1 MAYKLN
7 KYGDQVKEDLDKVE
21 NQDIYPDAS
30 PTQKGLMNNGCGTPF
45 VYLLLAVF
53 IVCLMSCAT
62 KKEVIKDEKEKTEV
76 KVDSAKTVIVKQDS
90 TDVTH
95 KTDVKETEKVETNT
109 KVEKSDSTVMTVDI
123 QGNVIK
129 HETWHKEKET
139 VSRNREYEKQLLDSI
154 AHFRLAHDSLRQYIA
169 KCDSLTE
176 KINNQEVKVVEKT
189 KIPNI
194 FKISLILSIL
204 CCIFVFVKLIRWL
217 KIH

>member
-1 MAYKLN
+1 MEKTIDEKQRYAEMWR
-7 KYGDQVKEDLDKVE
+7 Q
-21 NQDIYPDAS
+21 Q
-30 PTQKGLMNNGCGTPF
+30 QLMNNCCGTPI

-53 IVCLMSCAT
+53 IMCLMSCAT
-62 KKEVIKDEKEKTEV
+62 KKDVIKDEKEKTEI
-76 KVDSAKTVIVKQDS
+76 KVDSAKTEIVNQDS

-109 KVEKSDSTVMTVDI
+109 KVEKSDSTVMTVDA

-129 HETWHKEKET
+129 QETWHKEKET

-154 AHFRLAHDSLRQYIA
+154 AHFRLVRDSLRQYIS

-176 KINNQEVKVVEKT
+176 MINHQDVKVVEKT
-189 KIPNI
+189 KIPNF
-194 FKISLILSIL
+194 FKITLIFSIL
-204 CCIFVFVKLIRWL
+204 CCIFAFVKLIRWL

>member
-1 MAYKLN
+1 MAEVDEVRRIYVGTKL
-7 KYGDQVKEDLDKVE
+7 KYTV
-21 NQDIYPDAS
+21 DIQSEGFSMADDDFAVVIK
-30 PTQKGLMNNGCGTPF
+30 TTRI

-53 IVCLMSCAT
+53 IMCLMSCAT
-62 KKEVIKDEKEKTEV
+62 KKDVIKDEKENTEI
-76 KVDSAKTVIVKQDS
+76 KVDSAKTEIVKQDS

-109 KVEKSDSTVMTVDI
+109 NVEKSDSTVMTFDA

-129 HETWHKEKET
+129 QETWHKEKET

-154 AHFRLAHDSLRQYIA
+154 AHFRLARDSLRQYIA

-176 KINNQEVKVVEKT
+176 LTNHQDVKVVEKT
-189 KIPNI
+189 KVPVF
-194 FKISLILSIL
+194 FKITLIFSIL
-204 CCIFVFVKLIRWL
+204 CCIFAFVKLTRWL

>member
-1 MAYKLN
+1 MRMTKQEQIDMARAW
-7 KYGDQVKEDLDKVE
+7 Q
-21 NQDIYPDAS
+21 Q
-30 PTQKGLMNNGCGTPF
+30 QQMMNNGCGTPM

-53 IVCLMSCAT
+53 IMCIMSCAT

-76 KVDSAKTVIVKQDS
+76 KVDSAKTEIVKQDS

-109 KVEKSDSTVMTVDI
+109 KVEKSDSTVMTVNA
-123 QGNVIK
+123 QGNVINQ
-129 HETWHKEKET
+129 ETWHKEKET
-139 VSRNREYEKQLLDSI
+139 VSRNRDYEKQLLDSI
-154 AHFRLAHDSLRQYIA
+154 AHLRLARDSLRQYIA

-176 KINNQEVKVVEKT
+176 MTNHQDVKVVEKT
-189 KIPNI
+189 KVHIF
-194 FKISLILSIL
+194 FKITMIFSIL

>member
-1 MAYKLN
+1 MRMTKKEQIDMARAW
-7 KYGDQVKEDLDKVE
+7 Q
-21 NQDIYPDAS
+21 QQQMI
-30 PTQKGLMNNGCGTPF
+30 NNGCGTPT

-53 IVCLMSCAT
+53 IMCIMSCAT

-76 KVDSAKTVIVKQDS
+76 KVDSVKTEIVKQDS

-109 KVEKSDSTVMTVDI
+109 KVEKSDSTVMTVDA

-129 HETWHKEKET
+129 QETWHKEKET

-154 AHFRLAHDSLRQYIA
+154 AHFRLARDSLRQYIA

-176 KINNQEVKVVEKT
+176 MINHQEVKVVEKT
-189 KIPNI
+189 KIPKL
-194 FKISLILSIL
+194 FWISMCFSIL
-204 CCIFVFVKLIRWL
+204 VIIFAFVKLFRWL
-217 KIH
+217 QIH

>member
-1 MAYKLN
+1 MEQTTDEKLR
-7 KYGDQVKEDLDKVE
+7 YAEMWRQ
-21 NQDIYPDAS
+21 Q
-30 PTQKGLMNNGCGTPF
+30 QLMNNGCGTPM

-53 IVCLMSCAT
+53 IMCLMSCAT
-62 KKEVIKDEKEKTEV
+62 KREVIKDEKEKTEV
-76 KVDSAKTVIVKQDS
+76 KVDSAKTEIVKQES

-109 KVEKSDSTVMTVDI
+109 KVEKSDSTVMTVNA

-129 HETWHKEKET
+129 QETWHKKKET

-154 AHFRLAHDSLRQYIA
+154 AHFRLARDSLRQYIA

-176 KINNQEVKVVEKT
+176 MINNKDVKVVEKT
-189 KIPNI
+189 KVPN
-194 FKISLILSIL
+194 FLKISLIFSIL
-204 CCIFVFVKLIRWL
+204 CFIFVFVKFIRWL

>member
-1 MAYKLN
+1 MEKTIDEKLR
-7 KYGDQVKEDLDKVE
+7 YAEMLRQ
-21 NQDIYPDAS
+21 Q
-30 PTQKGLMNNGCGTPF
+30 QLMNNGCGTPI

-53 IVCLMSCAT
+53 IMCLMSCAT
-62 KKEVIKDEKEKTEV
+62 KKDVIKDEKEKTEI
-76 KVDSAKTVIVKQDS
+76 KVDSTKTEIVKQDS

-109 KVEKSDSTVMTVDI
+109 KVEKSDSTVMTVDA

-129 HETWHKEKET
+129 QETWHKEKET

-154 AHFRLAHDSLRQYIA
+154 AHFRLARDSLRQYIA

-176 KINNQEVKVVEKT
+176 MINNKDVKVVEKT
-189 KIPNI
+189 KIPN
-194 FKISLILSIL
+194 FLKISLIFSIL
-204 CCIFVFVKLIRWL
+204 CFIFVFVKFIRWL

>member
-1 MAYKLN
+1 MEQTTDEKLR
-7 KYGDQVKEDLDKVE
+7 YAEMWRQ
-21 NQDIYPDAS
+21 Q
-30 PTQKGLMNNGCGTPF
+30 QLMNNGCGTPM

-53 IVCLMSCAT
+53 IMCLMSCAT
-62 KKEVIKDEKEKTEV
+62 KREVIKDEKEKTEV
-76 KVDSAKTVIVKQDS
+76 KVDSAKTEIVKQES

-109 KVEKSDSTVMTVDI
+109 KVEKSDSTVMTVNA

-129 HETWHKEKET
+129 QETWHKEKET

-154 AHFRLAHDSLRQYIA
+154 AHFRLARDSLKQYIA

-176 KINNQEVKVVEKT
+176 MINNKDVKVVEKT
-189 KIPNI
+189 KVPN
-194 FKISLILSIL
+194 FLKISLIFSIL
-204 CCIFVFVKLIRWL
+204 CFIFVFVKFIRWL